1 MKYSSIRKPNKNHHR
16 SLMIRWL
23 WKLAPSG
30 PDAPSIPGAFS
41 LMRGAPHSKDSS
53 CYFTFKSSRTAKVP
67 N

>member
-1 MKYSSIRKPNKNHHR
+1 
-16 SLMIRWL
+16 MIRWL

-53 CYFTFKSSRTAKVP
+53 CYYLQVVAYRKSTELTSSSFRAQ